1 MFERDKYVIW
11 EAGEVIYRAGD
22 PSNEAFLIM
31 EGSVQIFTSEGL
43 LLNRIGT
50 NEILGE
56 TSLLLNVSRTVTAI
70 AALTGAKATRIPRQY
85 FQDIA
90 TRDRVT
96 GALIRKSQYR
106 LIDSNTQSN
115 MLGTE
120 IERLSVLLENA
131 IKNGFSDNTAIEELR
146 TTIARL
152 RKQVVFDKHHAYHP
166 STMEGSRDDG
176 ENADNF
182 GFFCL
187 ISAACRWCAQLCVVC
202 QPGTAPQA
210 QRQHPLIPHGH
221 GMRLARAV
229 EFDAAGP
236 RKARLIE
243 TSTRSIFFSA

>member
-1 MFERDKYVIW
+1 MFERDKYIIW

-70 AALTGAKATRIPRQY
+70 AALTGAKATRIPTQY
-85 FQDIA
+85 FEDIA
-90 TRDRVT
+90 ARDRVT

-106 LIDSNTQSN
+106 LIDSNTRSN
-115 MLGTE
+115 MLGTK
-120 IERLSVLLENA
+120 IERLSVLVENA
-131 IKNGFSDNTAIEELR
+131 INNSFSDNTAIEELR

-152 RKQVVFDKHHAYHP
+152 CKQVVFDKHQAYHP

-176 ENADNF
+176 ENARNF
-182 GFFCL
+182 G
-187 ISAACRWCAQLCVVC
+187 
-202 QPGTAPQA
+202 
-210 QRQHPLIPHGH
+210 
-221 GMRLARAV
+221 
-229 EFDAAGP
+229 
-236 RKARLIE
+236 
-243 TSTRSIFFSA
+243 

>member
-1 MFERDKYVIW
+1 MLRLFITPERGVRQTMFERDKYIIW

-70 AALTGAKATRIPRQY
+70 AASTGAKATRIPRQY
-85 FQDIA
+85 FEDIA
-90 TRDRVT
+90 ARDRVT

-120 IERLSVLLENA
+120 IERLSVLVENA
-131 IKNGFSDNTAIEELR
+131 INNGFSDNTAIDELR

-182 GFFCL
+182 G
-187 ISAACRWCAQLCVVC
+187 
-202 QPGTAPQA
+202 
-210 QRQHPLIPHGH
+210 
-221 GMRLARAV
+221 
-229 EFDAAGP
+229 
-236 RKARLIE
+236 
-243 TSTRSIFFSA
+243 

>member
-1 MFERDKYVIW
+1 MLKLLITPERGIRQTMFERDKYIIW

-70 AALTGAKATRIPRQY
+70 AASTGAKATRIPRQY
-85 FQDIA
+85 FEDIA
-90 TRDRVT
+90 ARDRVT

-120 IERLSVLLENA
+120 IERLSVLVENA
-131 IKNGFSDNTAIEELR
+131 INNGFSDNTAIDELR

-182 GFFCL
+182 G
-187 ISAACRWCAQLCVVC
+187 
-202 QPGTAPQA
+202 
-210 QRQHPLIPHGH
+210 
-221 GMRLARAV
+221 
-229 EFDAAGP
+229 
-236 RKARLIE
+236 
-243 TSTRSIFFSA
+243 

>member
-1 MFERDKYVIW
+1 MLELFITPERGIRQTMFERDKYIIW

-70 AALTGAKATRIPRQY
+70 AASTGAKATRIPRQY
-85 FQDIA
+85 FEDIA
-90 TRDRVT
+90 ARDRVM

-120 IERLSVLLENA
+120 IERLSVLVENA
-131 IKNGFSDNTAIEELR
+131 INNGFSDNTAIDELR

-182 GFFCL
+182 G
-187 ISAACRWCAQLCVVC
+187 
-202 QPGTAPQA
+202 
-210 QRQHPLIPHGH
+210 
-221 GMRLARAV
+221 
-229 EFDAAGP
+229 
-236 RKARLIE
+236 
-243 TSTRSIFFSA
+243 

>member
-1 MFERDKYVIW
+1 MFITPERGVRQTMFERDKYIIW
-11 EAGEVIYRAGD
+11 EAGEVIYRAGE

-70 AALTGAKATRIPRQY
+70 AASTGAKATRIPRQY
-85 FQDIA
+85 FEDIA
-90 TRDRVT
+90 ARDRVT

-120 IERLSVLLENA
+120 IERLSVLVENA
-131 IKNGFSDNTAIEELR
+131 INNGFSDNTAIDELR

-182 GFFCL
+182 G
-187 ISAACRWCAQLCVVC
+187 
-202 QPGTAPQA
+202 
-210 QRQHPLIPHGH
+210 
-221 GMRLARAV
+221 
-229 EFDAAGP
+229 
-236 RKARLIE
+236 
-243 TSTRSIFFSA
+243 

>member
-1 MFERDKYVIW
+1 MLKFFITLKRGNRQTMFERDKYIIW
-11 EAGEVIYRAGD
+11 EAGEIIYRAGD
-22 PSNEAFLIM
+22 PSKEAFLIM

-70 AALTGAKATRIPRQY
+70 AALTSAKATRIPRQY
-85 FQDIA
+85 FDEIA
-90 TRDRVT
+90 ARDRVT

-120 IERLSVLLENA
+120 IERLSVLVENA
-131 IKNGFSDNTAIEELR
+131 IKNGFSDNTAIEKLR

-176 ENADNF
+176 ETADNF
-182 GFFCL
+182 G
-187 ISAACRWCAQLCVVC
+187 
-202 QPGTAPQA
+202 
-210 QRQHPLIPHGH
+210 
-221 GMRLARAV
+221 
-229 EFDAAGP
+229 
-236 RKARLIE
+236 
-243 TSTRSIFFSA
+243 

>member
-1 MFERDKYVIW
+1 MVRLFITPERGIRQTMFERDKYIIW

-85 FQDIA
+85 FKDIA
-90 TRDRVT
+90 ARDRVT

-120 IERLSVLLENA
+120 IERLSVLVENA
-131 IKNGFSDNTAIEELR
+131 INNGFSDNTAIDELR

-182 GFFCL
+182 G
-187 ISAACRWCAQLCVVC
+187 
-202 QPGTAPQA
+202 
-210 QRQHPLIPHGH
+210 
-221 GMRLARAV
+221 
-229 EFDAAGP
+229 
-236 RKARLIE
+236 
-243 TSTRSIFFSA
+243 

>member
-1 MFERDKYVIW
+1 M
-11 EAGEVIYRAGD
+11 
-22 PSNEAFLIM
+22 M

-43 LLNRIGT
+43 LLNRIAT

-70 AALTGAKATRIPRQY
+70 VALTGAKPTRIPRRY
-85 FQDIA
+85 FVEIA
-90 TRDRVT
+90 ARDRVT

-120 IERLSVLLENA
+120 IERLSVLVENA
-131 IKNGFSDNTAIEELR
+131 INNGFSDNTAIDELR

-152 RKQVVFDKHHAYHP
+152 RKQFMFEKHHTYHP

-182 GFFCL
+182 G
-187 ISAACRWCAQLCVVC
+187 
-202 QPGTAPQA
+202 
-210 QRQHPLIPHGH
+210 
-221 GMRLARAV
+221 
-229 EFDAAGP
+229 
-236 RKARLIE
+236 
-243 TSTRSIFFSA
+243 

>member
-1 MFERDKYVIW
+1 MVRLFITPERGIRQAMFERDKYIIW

-70 AALTGAKATRIPRQY
+70 AASTGAKATRIPRQY
-85 FQDIA
+85 FDEIA
-90 TRDRVT
+90 ARDRVT

-120 IERLSVLLENA
+120 IERLSVLVENA
-131 IKNGFSDNTAIEELR
+131 INNGFSDNTAIDELR

-182 GFFCL
+182 G
-187 ISAACRWCAQLCVVC
+187 
-202 QPGTAPQA
+202 
-210 QRQHPLIPHGH
+210 
-221 GMRLARAV
+221 
-229 EFDAAGP
+229 
-236 RKARLIE
+236 
-243 TSTRSIFFSA
+243 

>member
-1 MFERDKYVIW
+1 MLKSFTTPERGIRQTMFERDKYIIW

-85 FQDIA
+85 FEDIA
-90 TRDRVT
+90 ARDRVT
-96 GALIRKSQYR
+96 GALIRKSQCR

-120 IERLSVLLENA
+120 IERLSVLVENA
-131 IKNGFSDNTAIEELR
+131 INNGFSDNTAIDELR

-182 GFFCL
+182 G
-187 ISAACRWCAQLCVVC
+187 
-202 QPGTAPQA
+202 
-210 QRQHPLIPHGH
+210 
-221 GMRLARAV
+221 
-229 EFDAAGP
+229 
-236 RKARLIE
+236 
-243 TSTRSIFFSA
+243 

>member
-1 MFERDKYVIW
+1 MLRLSITPERGIRQTMFERDKYIIW

-85 FQDIA
+85 FDEIA
-90 TRDRVT
+90 ARDRVT

-182 GFFCL
+182 G
-187 ISAACRWCAQLCVVC
+187 
-202 QPGTAPQA
+202 
-210 QRQHPLIPHGH
+210 
-221 GMRLARAV
+221 
-229 EFDAAGP
+229 
-236 RKARLIE
+236 
-243 TSTRSIFFSA
+243 

>member
-1 MFERDKYVIW
+1 MLKLFITPERSIRQTMFERDKYIIW

-85 FQDIA
+85 FEDIA
-90 TRDRVT
+90 ARDRVT

-120 IERLSVLLENA
+120 IERLSVLVENA
-131 IKNGFSDNTAIEELR
+131 IKNGFSDNVAIEELR
-146 TTIARL
+146 TTITRV
-152 RKQVVFDKHHAYHP
+152 RKHVVFDKHQAYHP

-182 GFFCL
+182 G
-187 ISAACRWCAQLCVVC
+187 
-202 QPGTAPQA
+202 
-210 QRQHPLIPHGH
+210 
-221 GMRLARAV
+221 
-229 EFDAAGP
+229 
-236 RKARLIE
+236 
-243 TSTRSIFFSA
+243 

>member
-1 MFERDKYVIW
+1 MLRLFITPERGIRQTMFERDKYIIW

-70 AALTGAKATRIPRQY
+70 TASTGAKATRIPRQY
-85 FQDIA
+85 FEDIA
-90 TRDRVT
+90 ARDRVT

-106 LIDSNTQSN
+106 LIDSNTQSS

-120 IERLSVLLENA
+120 IERLSVLVENA
-131 IKNGFSDNTAIEELR
+131 IKNGFSDNTAIDELR

-182 GFFCL
+182 G
-187 ISAACRWCAQLCVVC
+187 
-202 QPGTAPQA
+202 
-210 QRQHPLIPHGH
+210 
-221 GMRLARAV
+221 
-229 EFDAAGP
+229 
-236 RKARLIE
+236 
-243 TSTRSIFFSA
+243 

>member
-1 MFERDKYVIW
+1 MLELFITPERGIRQTMFERDKYIIW

-70 AALTGAKATRIPRQY
+70 AASTGAKATRIPRQY
-85 FQDIA
+85 FEDIA
-90 TRDRVT
+90 ARDRVM

-120 IERLSVLLENA
+120 IERLSVLVENA
-131 IKNGFSDNTAIEELR
+131 INNGFSDNTAIEELR
-146 TTIARL
+146 KTIARL

-166 STMEGSRDDG
+166 STMEGIRDDG
-176 ENADNF
+176 ENAHNF
-182 GFFCL
+182 G
-187 ISAACRWCAQLCVVC
+187 
-202 QPGTAPQA
+202 
-210 QRQHPLIPHGH
+210 
-221 GMRLARAV
+221 
-229 EFDAAGP
+229 
-236 RKARLIE
+236 
-243 TSTRSIFFSA
+243 

>member
-1 MFERDKYVIW
+1 MTSGLGNRQAMFERDKYIIW

-22 PSNEAFLIM
+22 PSKEAFLIM

-70 AALTGAKATRIPRQY
+70 TASTGAKATRIPRQY
-85 FQDIA
+85 FDEIA
-90 TRDRVT
+90 ARDRIT

-120 IERLSVLLENA
+120 IELLSVLLENA
-131 IKNGFSDNTAIEELR
+131 INNGLSDNTAIDELR

-166 STMEGSRDDG
+166 STMGGSREDG
-176 ENADNF
+176 DNADNL
-182 GFFCL
+182 G
-187 ISAACRWCAQLCVVC
+187 
-202 QPGTAPQA
+202 
-210 QRQHPLIPHGH
+210 
-221 GMRLARAV
+221 
-229 EFDAAGP
+229 
-236 RKARLIE
+236 
-243 TSTRSIFFSA
+243 

>member
-1 MFERDKYVIW
+1 MKLEPRIRQAMFERDKYIIW
-11 EAGEVIYRAGD
+11 EAGEVIYRAGN

-56 TSLLLNVSRTVTAI
+56 TSLLLNVSRSVTAI

-85 FQDIA
+85 FEDIA
-90 TRDRVT
+90 ARDRVT
-96 GALIRKSQYR
+96 CALIRKNQYR

-120 IERLSVLLENA
+120 IERLSVLVENA
-131 IKNGFSDNTAIEELR
+131 INNGFSDNTAIDELR

-182 GFFCL
+182 G
-187 ISAACRWCAQLCVVC
+187 
-202 QPGTAPQA
+202 
-210 QRQHPLIPHGH
+210 
-221 GMRLARAV
+221 
-229 EFDAAGP
+229 
-236 RKARLIE
+236 
-243 TSTRSIFFSA
+243 

>member
-1 MFERDKYVIW
+1 MVRLFITPERGIRQTMFERDKYIIW

-85 FQDIA
+85 FEDIA
-90 TRDRVT
+90 ARDRVT

-131 IKNGFSDNTAIEELR
+131 IKNGFSDNTAIDELR

-182 GFFCL
+182 G
-187 ISAACRWCAQLCVVC
+187 
-202 QPGTAPQA
+202 
-210 QRQHPLIPHGH
+210 
-221 GMRLARAV
+221 
-229 EFDAAGP
+229 
-236 RKARLIE
+236 
-243 TSTRSIFFSA
+243 

>member
-1 MFERDKYVIW
+1 MLKLFITPERGIRPTMFERDKYIIW

-70 AALTGAKATRIPRQY
+70 AALTRAKATRIPRQY
-85 FQDIA
+85 FKDIA
-90 TRDRVT
+90 ARDRVT

-106 LIDSNTQSN
+106 LIDSNTQSS

-131 IKNGFSDNTAIEELR
+131 IKNGFSDNTAIDELR

-182 GFFCL
+182 G
-187 ISAACRWCAQLCVVC
+187 
-202 QPGTAPQA
+202 
-210 QRQHPLIPHGH
+210 
-221 GMRLARAV
+221 
-229 EFDAAGP
+229 
-236 RKARLIE
+236 
-243 TSTRSIFFSA
+243 

>member
-1 MFERDKYVIW
+1 MLELFITPERGIRQTMFERDKYIIW

-85 FQDIA
+85 FEDIA
-90 TRDRVT
+90 ARDRVT

-106 LIDSNTQSN
+106 LIDSNTQSS

-120 IERLSVLLENA
+120 IERLSVLVENA
-131 IKNGFSDNTAIEELR
+131 IKNGFSDNTAIDELR

-166 STMEGSRDDG
+166 STMEGIRDDG
-176 ENADNF
+176 ENAHNF
-182 GFFCL
+182 G
-187 ISAACRWCAQLCVVC
+187 
-202 QPGTAPQA
+202 
-210 QRQHPLIPHGH
+210 
-221 GMRLARAV
+221 
-229 EFDAAGP
+229 
-236 RKARLIE
+236 
-243 TSTRSIFFSA
+243 

>member
-1 MFERDKYVIW
+1 MLKLFSTPEREIRQTMFERDKYIIW

-85 FQDIA
+85 FKDIA
-90 TRDRVT
+90 ARDRVT

-106 LIDSNTQSN
+106 LIDSNTQSS

-120 IERLSVLLENA
+120 IEWLSVLVENA
-131 IKNGFSDNTAIEELR
+131 IKNGFSDNTAIDELR

-182 GFFCL
+182 G
-187 ISAACRWCAQLCVVC
+187 
-202 QPGTAPQA
+202 
-210 QRQHPLIPHGH
+210 
-221 GMRLARAV
+221 
-229 EFDAAGP
+229 
-236 RKARLIE
+236 
-243 TSTRSIFFSA
+243 

>member
-1 MFERDKYVIW
+1 MVRLFITPERGIRQTMFERDKYIIW

-70 AALTGAKATRIPRQY
+70 AASTGAKATRIPRQY
-85 FQDIA
+85 FEDIA
-90 TRDRVT
+90 ARDRVT

-120 IERLSVLLENA
+120 IERLSVLVENA
-131 IKNGFSDNTAIEELR
+131 INNGFSDNTAIDELR

-182 GFFCL
+182 G
-187 ISAACRWCAQLCVVC
+187 
-202 QPGTAPQA
+202 
-210 QRQHPLIPHGH
+210 
-221 GMRLARAV
+221 
-229 EFDAAGP
+229 
-236 RKARLIE
+236 
-243 TSTRSIFFSA
+243 

>member
-1 MFERDKYVIW
+1 MLRLFITPERGVRQTMFERDKYIIW
-11 EAGEVIYRAGD
+11 EAGEVIYRAGE

-70 AALTGAKATRIPRQY
+70 TASTGAKATRIPRQY
-85 FQDIA
+85 FEDIA
-90 TRDRVT
+90 ARDRVT

-120 IERLSVLLENA
+120 IERLSVLVENA
-131 IKNGFSDNTAIEELR
+131 INNGFSDNTAIDELR

-182 GFFCL
+182 G
-187 ISAACRWCAQLCVVC
+187 
-202 QPGTAPQA
+202 
-210 QRQHPLIPHGH
+210 
-221 GMRLARAV
+221 
-229 EFDAAGP
+229 
-236 RKARLIE
+236 
-243 TSTRSIFFSA
+243 

>member
-1 MFERDKYVIW
+1 MLKLFITPERGIRQTMFERDKYIIW

-70 AALTGAKATRIPRQY
+70 SALTGAKATRIPRQY
-85 FQDIA
+85 FEDIA
-90 TRDRVT
+90 ARDRVT

-120 IERLSVLLENA
+120 IERLSVLVENA
-131 IKNGFSDNTAIEELR
+131 INNGFSDNTAIDELR

-166 STMEGSRDDG
+166 STMEGIRDDG
-176 ENADNF
+176 ENAHNF
-182 GFFCL
+182 G
-187 ISAACRWCAQLCVVC
+187 
-202 QPGTAPQA
+202 
-210 QRQHPLIPHGH
+210 
-221 GMRLARAV
+221 
-229 EFDAAGP
+229 
-236 RKARLIE
+236 
-243 TSTRSIFFSA
+243 

>member
-1 MFERDKYVIW
+1 MVRLFITPERGIRQTMFERDKYIIW

-70 AALTGAKATRIPRQY
+70 AASTGAKATRIPRQY
-85 FQDIA
+85 FEDIA
-90 TRDRVT
+90 ARDRVT

-120 IERLSVLLENA
+120 IERLSVLVENA
-131 IKNGFSDNTAIEELR
+131 INNGFSDNTAIDELR
-146 TTIARL
+146 TTITRL

-182 GFFCL
+182 G
-187 ISAACRWCAQLCVVC
+187 
-202 QPGTAPQA
+202 
-210 QRQHPLIPHGH
+210 
-221 GMRLARAV
+221 
-229 EFDAAGP
+229 
-236 RKARLIE
+236 
-243 TSTRSIFFSA
+243 